1 MTLINQLIIGWVA
14 IFLLINLT
22 FLIAKKLNN
31 FCIVDVLWGF
41 SFGIL
46 ATIFLC
52 TGDGYFARRLI
63 LGILA
68 ITWAT
73 RLGAYLLL
81 RIIKKYPEED
91 KRYKFLLNKWGD
103 RKYLYMYIFYHIQG
117 LLIVILSPVFAVPTL
132 EESSQFSIV
141 EYIGI
146 FIITTSIICE
156 SISDYQL
163 FMHKNS
169 ASTDNVYRKGF
180 WKYSRHPN
188 YFFQWLAWVGFFIF
202 SLNSSGLF
210 TIYCPLLMLFLLTK
224 VTGINNNEAHNI
236 TSKGK
241 EYLIYQKTT
250 SCFIPLPPR
259 KYKY

>member
-1 MTLINQLIIGWVA
+1 MGRQEISQYV
-14 IFLLINLT
+14 F
-22 FLIAKKLNN
+22 
-31 FCIVDVLWGF
+31 
-41 SFGIL
+41 
-46 ATIFLC
+46 
-52 TGDGYFARRLI
+52 
-63 LGILA
+63 
-68 ITWAT
+68 
-73 RLGAYLLL
+73 
-81 RIIKKYPEED
+81 
-91 KRYKFLLNKWGD
+91 
-103 RKYLYMYIFYHIQG
+103 FYHIQG
-117 LLIVILSPVFAVPTL
+117 LLIVILSPIFAVPTL
-132 EESSQFSIV
+132 QDSSELSII

-146 FIITTSIICE
+146 FIITTSIIYCE

-169 ASTDNVYRKGF
+169 ASADNVYRKGF

-236 TSKGK
+236 ASKGK

-250 SCFIPLPPR
+250 SCFIPLPLENLNT
-259 KYKY
+259 KYDRLFIEPQSGSGLFN

>member
-1 MTLINQLIIGWVA
+1 MSLINQLIIGWA
-14 IFLLINLT
+14 TIFLLINLT
-22 FLIAKKLNN
+22 FVIAKKLNS
-31 FCIVDVLWGF
+31 FCIIDVLWGF

-46 ATIFLC
+46 ATIFSC
-52 TGDGYFARRLI
+52 TGDGYFTRKL
-63 LGILA
+63 ILA
-68 ITWAT
+68 ILATTWAT
-73 RLGAYLLL
+73 RLGVYLLL

-91 KRYKFLLNKWGD
+91 KRYQFLLSKWGD
-103 RKYLYMYIFYHIQG
+103 RKYINMYFFYHIQG
-117 LLIVILSPVFAVPTL
+117 ILIVILSPVFAVPTL
-132 EESSQFSIV
+132 QNSSQFSII
-141 EYIGI
+141 EYTGI

-202 SLNSSGLF
+202 SLSSSGLF
-210 TIYCPLLMLFLLTK
+210 TIYCPLLMLFLLIK
-224 VTGINNNEAHNI
+224 VTGIKNNEGHNI
-236 TSKGK
+236 ASKGK

-250 SCFIPLPPR
+250 SSFIPLPP
-259 KYKY
+259 KKI

>member
-1 MTLINQLIIGWVA
+1 M
-14 IFLLINLT
+14 
-22 FLIAKKLNN
+22 
-31 FCIVDVLWGF
+31 
-41 SFGIL
+41 
-46 ATIFLC
+46 
-52 TGDGYFARRLI
+52 
-63 LGILA
+63 
-68 ITWAT
+68 
-73 RLGAYLLL
+73 
-81 RIIKKYPEED
+81 
-91 KRYKFLLNKWGD
+91 RYKFLLSKWGD
-103 RKYLYMYIFYHIQG
+103 RKYLNMYFFYHIQG
-117 LLIVILSPVFAVPTL
+117 LLIVILSPIFAVPTL
-132 EESSQFSIV
+132 QDSSELSII

-146 FIITTSIICE
+146 FIIITSIICE

-163 FMHKNS
+163 FTHKNS

-236 TSKGK
+236 ASKGK

-250 SCFIPLPPR
+250 SPFIPLPPR

>member
-1 MTLINQLIIGWVA
+1 MA
-14 IFLLINLT
+14 
-22 FLIAKKLNN
+22 
-31 FCIVDVLWGF
+31 
-41 SFGIL
+41 
-46 ATIFLC
+46 
-52 TGDGYFARRLI
+52 
-63 LGILA
+63 
-68 ITWAT
+68 
-73 RLGAYLLL
+73 
-81 RIIKKYPEED
+81 
-91 KRYKFLLNKWGD
+91 
-103 RKYLYMYIFYHIQG
+103 
-117 LLIVILSPVFAVPTL
+117 
-132 EESSQFSIV
+132 
-141 EYIGI
+141 YIGREPI
-146 FIITTSIICE
+146 YGKFERQSLTADGSTTTFSLNYTIGSAASILVNVAGVVQEPGVAYTLGNGGTQIVF
-156 SISDYQL
+156 SAAP
-163 FMHKNS
+163 

-236 TSKGK
+236 ASKGK

>member
-1 MTLINQLIIGWVA
+1 MTLINQLIIGGVT

-22 FLIAKKLNN
+22 FLIGKKLNN
-31 FCIVDVLWGF
+31 FCIIDVLWGF

-52 TGDGYFARRLI
+52 TGDGYFTRRLI
-63 LGILA
+63 LGFLA

-73 RLGAYLLL
+73 RLGAYLLI
-81 RIIKKYPEED
+81 RIIKKYPQED
-91 KRYKFLLNKWGD
+91 KRYKILLSKWGD
-103 RKYLYMYIFYHIQG
+103 RKYLNMYVFYHIQG
-117 LLIVILSPVFAVPTL
+117 LLIVILSPIFAVPTL
-132 EESSQFSIV
+132 QNTSDISIS

-169 ASTDNVYRKGF
+169 TSKVNVYRKGF